1 MVKRENKKMSKL
13 EVTKDKMISKVESAF
28 AKSEIIVAGGVLIVN
43 VYEKQY

>member
-13 EVTKDKMISKVESAF
+13 EVTKDRMVSKVESAF
-28 AKSEIIVAGGVLIVN
+28 AKSEIINTGGILKMQ